1 MLKYSINASD
11 LKIRIKE
18 IGLSQIRHFLIIGG
32 ISAIFTIY
40 FLVVGFLFDKEML
53 INGFSLLFISVFMVV
68 IAVIVYNRYKQQA
81 IEIFK
86 KSAVNGVVDYIV
98 IKQNDVI
105 QIDCVSTKRICSFNL
120 RDIYKIYFMKNVI
133 VVKLKSK
140 KIVDLPNIPKIRE
153 LFN

>member
-1 MLKYSINASD
+1 M
-11 LKIRIKE
+11 
-18 IGLSQIRHFLIIGG
+18 
-32 ISAIFTIY
+32 
-40 FLVVGFLFDKEML
+40 GFLFDKEML

-86 KSAVNGVVDYIV
+86 KSAVNGVVDYTV

-153 LFN
+153 LLN